1 MSNILVSVASHG
13 IKYTNIAI
21 LSQRYD
27 SVNRDPIMSVHPVK
41 GLYSLN
47 CCRLCAPAHRI
58 AQKNGKTFGGLVTPR
73 HGLMVHGCRGQQQ
86 RQGYMFDLIPAGQPI
101 NLVIRIKGELGAR
114 KTRHQ
119 YWEEELGLKFGCHLF
134 RLYDALKQIYYRKK
148 VLLNAKNIQKQTIKK
163 MVAPLELSYRIAAI
177 SNIKQQKVLVSLF
190 TSI

>member
-1 MSNILVSVASHG
+1 
-13 IKYTNIAI
+13 
-21 LSQRYD
+21 
-27 SVNRDPIMSVHPVK
+27 MSVHPVK

-58 AQKNGKTFGGLVTPR
+58 AQKNGKTFGGLVT
-73 HGLMVHGCRGQQQ
+73 LVMVHGCRGQQQ

-134 RLYDALKQIYYRKK
+134 KLYDALKQIYYRKK

-163 MVAPLELSYRIAAI
+163 MVASLELSYRIAAI